1 MTNVNN
7 TSMRIKTA
15 KNLAI
20 GDRVYDLEYGDY
32 GSVTLVKSPEQ
43 VMVLF
48 DHACPVG
55 NKRLELL
62 VETYHLLLVDR
73 A

>member
-1 MTNVNN
+1 MSLKLSSSHVFQ
-7 TSMRIKTA
+7 
-15 KNLAI
+15 I

-48 DHACPVG
+48 DHVCQIN
-55 NKRLELL
+55 NKRLELP
-62 VETYHLLLVDR
+62 VDTYHLLQVN
-73 A
+73 

>member
-1 MTNVNN
+1 MSLKLSSSHVFQ
-7 TSMRIKTA
+7 
-15 KNLAI
+15 I

-48 DHACPVG
+48 DHVCPIN
-55 NKRLELL
+55 NKRLEHP
-62 VETYHLLLVDR
+62 VDTYHLSQVN
-73 A
+73 